1 MNNTTMYV
9 INAVLVLMVIRQIR
23 EHRLDLR
30 SLAGPVLAVGAAAV
44 LFLHSV
50 PGGGND
56 IILELACVAAGA
68 TMGAV
73 AGLTT
78 KLRRSPASLD
88 PAAPPKAG
96 RALGRAG
103 WLAASLWIAGVGAR
117 MVFAIAATNGAGP
130 AIARFSIAHQITGSA
145 AWVAALIM
153 MALADV
159 LTRLVVI
166 YVRGRRLTASTPS
179 RPAAPVGASA

>member
-9 INAVLVLMVIRQIR
+9 INAILVLMVIRQIR
-23 EHRLDLR
+23 EHPLDLR

-50 PGGGND
+50 PVAGHD
-56 IILELACVAAGA
+56 FVLELLCVAAGA

-73 AGLTT
+73 SGLST
-78 KLRRSPASLD
+78 KLRRGSD
-88 PAAPPKAG
+88 G
-96 RALGRAG
+96 RAFGRAG
-103 WLAASLWIAGVGAR
+103 WLSASLWITGVGAR
-117 MVFAIAATNGAGP
+117 MAFAIIASNGAGP
-130 AIARFSIAHQITGSA
+130 AIARFSVAHQITGSA

-166 YVRGRRLTASTPS
+166 YSRGRRLTA
-179 RPAAPVGASA
+179 AAPARSAAPAGA

>member
-9 INAVLVLMVIRQIR
+9 INAILVLLVIRQIR
-23 EHRLDLR
+23 EHPLDLR

-56 IILELACVAAGA
+56 VVLETACIAAGA
-68 TMGAV
+68 AMGAL

-78 KLRRSPASLD
+78 HLRRGGG
-88 PAAPPKAG
+88 G

-103 WLAASLWIAGVGAR
+103 WLAAGLWITAVGAR
-117 MVFAIAATNGAGP
+117 MAFAIADKNGAGP
-130 AIARFSIAHQITGSA
+130 AIGRFSMAHQITGEP

-159 LTRLVVI
+159 LTRLAVI
-166 YVRGRRLTASTPS
+166 YLRGHRLAPGAAAA
-179 RPAAPVGASA
+179 RAPIPAGTGA